1 MQANTGIPIPKILDW
16 SDDALNT
23 IGSEYIIMEHA
34 AGVQLHQKWPIMS
47 GEQQIRCIDAIYRK
61 VKEVVDM
68 KFPAY
73 GSLYFVDA
81 PINSASEL
89 PLNQD
94 FRIGPHCGARYWD
107 CNVGESRYYH
117 NAKPNQGPCKFSP
130 VHFDTR
136 EALMN
141 YSRV

>member
-1 MQANTGIPIPKILDW
+1 MQANTSIPIPQILDR
-16 SDDALNT
+16 SDDLNA

-47 GEQQIRCIDAIYRK
+47 GEQRISCIDAIYRK

-68 KFPAY
+68 EFPAY
-73 GSLYFVDA
+73 GSLHFVDA
-81 PINSASEL
+81 PIESASEL
-89 PLNQD
+89 PLKQD
-94 FRIGPHCGARYWD
+94 ICIGPHCGARYWN

-117 NAKPNQGPCKFSP
+117 NANPNRGPCKFSL
-130 VHFDTR
+130 VYFDTR